1 MLAQVRQRRV
11 TYLQNAGNTSVQGV
25 AVEIAVRMATLA
37 VVLALFTASAVCST
51 CSSENI
57 TLLSP
62 VPAPTLASS
71 LCDETMKV
79 SDVMTVY
86 RCNLWELVP
95 ECQIIDSRVS
105 HYYHGLIRVTKCGS
119 VPKCLTSVNECLIS
133 VNLELD

>member
-1 MLAQVRQRRV
+1 MQYIHTHTHTENATYKQNVERTHARTSTSRRV
-11 TYLQNAGNTSVQGV
+11 TYLQNAGDTSVQGV
-25 AVEIAVRMATLA
+25 AVEIAVRTATLA
-37 VVLALFTASAVCST
+37 VVLALFTASAACST

-71 LCDETMKV
+71 ICDETVEV

-95 ECQIIDSRVS
+95 ECQIIDSTLLSMV
-105 HYYHGLIRVTKCGS
+105 
-119 VPKCLTSVNECLIS
+119 
-133 VNLELD
+133 

>member
-1 MLAQVRQRRV
+1 M
-11 TYLQNAGNTSVQGV
+11 QNAGNTSVQGV

-37 VVLALFTASAVCST
+37 VVLALFTASAACST

-62 VPAPTLASS
+62 APTLASS
-71 LCDETMKV
+71 ICDETVEV

-95 ECQIIDSRVS
+95 ECQIIDSTLLSMV
-105 HYYHGLIRVTKCGS
+105 
-119 VPKCLTSVNECLIS
+119 
-133 VNLELD
+133 